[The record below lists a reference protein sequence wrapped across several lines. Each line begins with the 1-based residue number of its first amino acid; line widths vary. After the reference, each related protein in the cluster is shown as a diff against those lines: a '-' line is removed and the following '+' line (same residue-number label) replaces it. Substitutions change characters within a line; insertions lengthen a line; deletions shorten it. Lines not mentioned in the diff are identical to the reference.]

1 LEGGLKPGRVYD
13 KLGYLAGA
21 VLLSLRNTEISSLP
35 AIQPPIFYYWMEIK
49 LGRSAVSKQGNL
61 NQLTE
66 REHQILLL
74 IARGW
79 NNIQIADTLNLSV
92 RTIKFHT
99 GNIYSKLG
107 VKSRSEA
114 IVWAW
119 EHAEVQKSAEV

>member
-1 LEGGLKPGRVYD
+1 MLFGRNDMSRQCY
-13 KLGYLAGA
+13 
-21 VLLSLRNTEISSLP
+21 
-35 AIQPPIFYYWMEIK
+35 
-49 LGRSAVSKQGNL
+49 L

-74 IARGW
+74 IAMGW
-79 NNIQIADTLNLSV
+79 NNIRIADKLNLSV

-99 GNIYSKLG
+99 GNVYSKLG

-119 EHAEVQKSAEV
+119 ENAEVHNSPKH

>member
-1 LEGGLKPGRVYD
+1 MTKH
-13 KLGYLAGA
+13 
-21 VLLSLRNTEISSLP
+21 N
-35 AIQPPIFYYWMEIK
+35 
-49 LGRSAVSKQGNL
+49 NL
-61 NQLTE
+61 TQFTE

-79 NNIQIADTLNLSV
+79 NNNQIAGKLNLSV

-119 EHAEVQKSAEV
+119 EHAEVQSSTEC